1 MKILDLKKRYDDK
14 IIFDGLNLDIE
25 EEKITVILGQSGCGK
40 TTLLNIICGFINDY
54 TGEIKFESDIV
65 DGMPYIFQEDAL
77 IPWKTVYKN
86 IDYVLKNKIKEKD
99 KREFIIEKYLKMV
112 KLSSSKDSYPNVL
125 SGGMKRRVGIARA
138 FAFPSKYLLMDEP
151 FEFLD
156 VKTKYDII
164 HDFKEMQSVD
174 KKTVILIT
182 HDIEL
187 AVALGDNITILG
199 SNPTDVVKEIRN
211 SKENNFIKEEI
222 EKIFL

>member
-1 MKILDLKKRYDDK
+1 
-14 IIFDGLNLDIE
+14 
-25 EEKITVILGQSGCGK
+25 
-40 TTLLNIICGFINDY
+40 
-54 TGEIKFESDIV
+54 
-65 DGMPYIFQEDAL
+65 
-77 IPWKTVYKN
+77 
-86 IDYVLKNKIKEKD
+86 
-99 KREFIIEKYLKMV
+99 
-112 KLSSSKDSYPNVL
+112 
-125 SGGMKRRVGIARA
+125 
-138 FAFPSKYLLMDEP
+138 MDEP

>member
-1 MKILDLKKRYDDK
+1 MKILGLNKSYDDK
-14 IIFDGLNLDIE
+14 IIFNNFNLDIE
-25 EEKITVILGQSGCGK
+25 EEKITVILGPSGCGK
-40 TTLLNIICGFINDY
+40 TTLLNIICGLITDY
-54 TGEIKFESDIV
+54 TGEIKFESDTVGGI
-65 DGMPYIFQEDAL
+65 PYVFQEDSL

-99 KREFIIEKYLKMV
+99 KRELIIEKYLKMV
-112 KLSSSKDSYPNVL
+112 KLNSSKDSYPNAL

-164 HDFKEMQSVD
+164 RDFKEMQSLD

-187 AVALGDNITILG
+187 AVALGDDIIILG
-199 SNPTDVVKEIRN
+199 LNPTDVIKEMKN
-211 SKENNFIKEEI
+211 SKENNFINEEI
-222 EKIFL
+222 KKIFL

>member
-112 KLSSSKDSYPNVL
+112 KLSSSKDSYPNSL

-187 AVALGDNITILG
+187 AVALGDNIIILG

>member
-65 DGMPYIFQEDAL
+65 DGIPYIFQEDAL

-187 AVALGDNITILG
+187 AVALGDNIIILG